1 MQNIV
6 ILAGN
11 IGQSPEARTT
21 QGSDAGGGRILRS
34 HERFQGS

>member
-11 IGQSPEARTT
+11 IGQAPEARTT
-21 QGSDAGGGRILRS
+21 QGCVSACKIDPLR
-34 HERFQGS
+34 RGIGVQF